1 MESVLLDTPEGITA
15 RLGWDPK
22 LTVHDRR
29 RILARELV
37 ADHLGVDAK
46 AIIVEREAPN
56 QFGHHTHLIA
66 MQGADELPILITTA
80 SYHTATVVAISDPS
94 IPVGLD
100 IRDMHPD
107 EPTLHEMQRHSHLID
122 NSDTTAL
129 LQHWTRVQAVRGAD
143 GRGARVKPDNVRLD
157 PVRHRGWV
165 PDRRVYYQLADLSRD
180 AWVITVAY
188 GAFPH

>member
-22 LTVHDRR
+22 LSVHDRR
-29 RILARELV
+29 RALARELV
-37 ADHLGVDAK
+37 AAQLGTDEEDIYVA
-46 AIIVEREAPN
+46 REAPN
-56 QFGHHTHLIA
+56 QFGHHTHLVATRAEREI
-66 MQGADELPILITTA
+66 PTLITTA
-80 SYHTATVVAISDPS
+80 SYGAATVVAISDPS

-100 IRDMHPD
+100 IRDTHPD
-107 EPTLHEMQRHSHLID
+107 DATLHEMTRHSHLIEP
-122 NSDTTAL
+122 DTATL
-129 LQHWTRVQAVRGAD
+129 LAHWTQVKAVLEAD

-157 PVRHRGWV
+157 PARHRGWI

-180 AWVITVAY
+180 AWIITIAY